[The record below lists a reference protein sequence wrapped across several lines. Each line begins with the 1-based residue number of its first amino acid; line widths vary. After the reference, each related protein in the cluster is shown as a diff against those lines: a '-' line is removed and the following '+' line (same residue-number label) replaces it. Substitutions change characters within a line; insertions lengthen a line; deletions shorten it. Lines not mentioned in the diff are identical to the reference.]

1 MPRPFLPLT
10 LAQFEQLVDSTPLT
24 RRIDSVHM
32 HHTWRPNHAQY
43 RGLRSIESMWEYHT
57 RENGWSDIAQHIS
70 IGPEGTIWTGR
81 DWNRPPAS
89 ATGFNGSETSGPF
102 MFEIIGDFDRGA
114 DPLVGTQ
121 LQAVLGVIAALMKKH
136 GLALQSL
143 RFHNEMTDAKSCPG
157 SSLDKDTILKGV
169 AALLS
174 KPAAKP
180 AVPRAPSADPLIA
193 DARAL
198 VAAAIPRTARTG
210 EDSSAG
216 LDCHIDYPSWE
227 LASKLGSRSGESP
240 DFQSLRPHLVNLRH
254 GKYSNDGQV
263 GTTAADIDALFKQHL
278 PDAISRLPAGSKLPL
293 MLYAHGGLVKEKV
306 ALAGA
311 AAQIP
316 RWNAN
321 GVYPLFFIWETGLL
335 ETLGQMIEAAL
346 GSFWKRLGGGRSLDT
361 LPRGDLFIDPAV
373 EKAARRIGGVKI
385 WGAMKESAR
394 KAFSQGGDG
403 LHFIRA
409 LADFLKSHGNQVSL
423 QAIGHSA
430 GSIWHAYL
438 IDALLNRRPAT
449 TLDSLS
455 LLAPAIRCDL
465 FSSHLLPHLGTAIKS
480 LPVFTMSDDHERD
493 DECAKVYRKSL
504 LYLIHHALE
513 EDHEAQLL
521 GMERCLR
528 ADHTLAKAFGLTGI
542 RSAGEVV
549 WSICNDGPRHAS
561 ASTSHGGFD
570 NDPATMESVCRR
582 ILRKDAIV
590 KFPPAARS
598 FADLAGPDDT
608 ELEILGLLAG
618 AGQQSGNFPAGPAV
632 IVKPGPAAAKRRGHH
647 ALCIGIDNYPNPAS
661 RLSGCVADARL
672 WANVLAARGF
682 SVTTLV
688 DADAHRDAMIQA
700 IAALLD
706 EAEPGDVRVI
716 QYSGHGTHVEDL
728 DGDEKTDRGPGRDEA
743 LCCFDYARGNLLIDD
758 DLAQIVARVPAGV
771 NITFFMDCCHSGT
784 NTRFAAPSVNQA
796 ADDKRVARHVTL
808 TDEEMA
814 RYRTAR
820 GTPPARGAR
829 GMSTVTR
836 SGDPYAGAAEVLFSG
851 CQPGEL
857 SYERDGHGIF
867 TLSATR
873 VLAECPP
880 GTSHEAYHQR
890 VLELMRGEARPVRTP
905 ASTATPPSPR
915 APCLQPSPDHPA
927 LRSPQPETGP
937 MNLPDKVGSITWLP
951 NLSILLAVSLGIFV
965 SEPPLATDRVMT
977 GSEKTTTQS
986 GEAVG
991 LNYLWEDP
999 YTPIADLDQAAIDK
1013 LPPLKSLVTDEDLVL
1028 FVGMEGSPRG
1038 GATENRTRTRNAI
1051 SSVIAGR
1058 AEMMPERPVVAQD
1071 RRSQLQTCRIRVGEV
1086 NYPVVC
1092 EHFNDVNVNRNRWFD
1107 LPYKSVAVVY
1117 VDELRLQPTPAS
1129 LRWMVASAKTDLSPE
1144 APRSG
1149 QDLPY
1154 PGDITKDMGPLQEGT
1169 AASAAVRGEFCYL
1182 GLCRSSTLTAF
1193 FSPPD
1198 LRTGLPKVHF
1208 VDIRLRLYSPFASI
1222 ENDLLHEQITDYLK
1236 SDRSRLDWFT
1246 RNCPDPV
1253 PATWS
1258 DSLSIPPN
1266 GRPAD
1271 GFSIHLERIGADDGT
1286 LCRGLVK
1293 ELSERGIAVRP
1304 QDAPTKGKAPRDAVL
1319 LLADMDN
1326 LHSKMLVESF
1336 RRASLGN
1343 SERWQQEGRSTR
1355 IEKQVRVIHYPEA
1368 LDGLLSGPEA
1378 STTSP
1383 PAVSSGTNLPAS
1395 LRPANIHPAEGASQY
1410 DALRRLPERLRQLEK
1425 DDGVRYR
1432 AVGFFGSDP
1441 HDKILLMRALRNS
1454 FAETLFFTNDLDAL
1468 FWQGRDRS
1476 CAQNLVVSTAFGLSL
1491 DGTLQGS
1498 IPPFRS
1504 SVQTSTY
1511 LAVLQAI
1518 RFGPN
1523 NLKNDPAS
1531 KLRWPRRDV
1540 EIYEIGRKGPHLLA
1554 FWNHQDHSLQGVSP
1568 GRVAITGP
1576 KRIEQGV
1583 HLLVIG
1589 LSALVLSACIWF
1601 TTRFNRRIWKGR
1613 QFRWIPR
1620 ISQAVVLTAAGICL
1634 WYGWRSPEA
1643 HELAAAEPRV
1653 WLSGISGI
1661 PVIIGNTMSVA
1672 LASTLLFL
1680 GIRRLA
1686 LNMREVKNAY
1696 PFGGYRS
1703 GDRRQPHEIRA
1714 YRSHGFLRYPSPWDI
1729 TGWLV
1734 ILSHAKPPHFR
1745 ALAKRL
1751 GKPFGRHRKAD
1762 YDSAAPLLQQQRI
1775 VHFLGRS
1782 PESRL
1787 VDSFAREGLATSLS
1801 NRLIRILVGL
1811 VALLTLYRVLSG
1823 SQLPNTLAPPFL
1835 RGAGERTA
1843 FQYSDMAAKIA
1854 LVVSCCFV
1862 IDTQLRLGLS
1872 LAKFGRFLRDRGTRK
1887 SSPYLHGHRMDLP
1900 DDLLPERPRLSGW
1913 LSPLKP
1919 FDDPRDIGLWE
1930 LPLVEI
1936 AASRF
1941 RASAPAVGIPF
1952 TLLFILLVTR
1962 YSVFEGVSYP
1972 AGEMI
1977 FFVTAMSL
1985 PLITG
1990 AFAQFQMRAIFVAA
2004 SARLRRAKA
2013 IHTGKIGSSAKSVGE
2028 LWFG

>member
-10 LAQFEQLVDSTPLT
+10 LAQFEQLVDFTPLT

-316 RWNAN
+316 WWNAN

-438 IDALLNRRPAT
+438 IDALLNRRPA
-449 TLDSLS
+449 
-455 LLAPAIRCDL
+455 
-465 FSSHLLPHLGTAIKS
+465 
-480 LPVFTMSDDHERD
+480 
-493 DECAKVYRKSL
+493 
-504 LYLIHHALE
+504 
-513 EDHEAQLL
+513 
-521 GMERCLR
+521 
-528 ADHTLAKAFGLTGI
+528 
-542 RSAGEVV
+542 
-549 WSICNDGPRHAS
+549 
-561 ASTSHGGFD
+561 
-570 NDPATMESVCRR
+570 
-582 ILRKDAIV
+582 
-590 KFPPAARS
+590 
-598 FADLAGPDDT
+598 
-608 ELEILGLLAG
+608 
-618 AGQQSGNFPAGPAV
+618 
-632 IVKPGPAAAKRRGHH
+632 
-647 ALCIGIDNYPNPAS
+647 
-661 RLSGCVADARL
+661 
-672 WANVLAARGF
+672 
-682 SVTTLV
+682 
-688 DADAHRDAMIQA
+688 
-700 IAALLD
+700 
-706 EAEPGDVRVI
+706 
-716 QYSGHGTHVEDL
+716 
-728 DGDEKTDRGPGRDEA
+728 
-743 LCCFDYARGNLLIDD
+743 
-758 DLAQIVARVPAGV
+758 
-771 NITFFMDCCHSGT
+771 
-784 NTRFAAPSVNQA
+784 
-796 ADDKRVARHVTL
+796 
-808 TDEEMA
+808 
-814 RYRTAR
+814 
-820 GTPPARGAR
+820 
-829 GMSTVTR
+829 
-836 SGDPYAGAAEVLFSG
+836 
-851 CQPGEL
+851 
-857 SYERDGHGIF
+857 
-867 TLSATR
+867 
-873 VLAECPP
+873 
-880 GTSHEAYHQR
+880 
-890 VLELMRGEARPVRTP
+890 
-905 ASTATPPSPR
+905 
-915 APCLQPSPDHPA
+915 
-927 LRSPQPETGP
+927 
-937 MNLPDKVGSITWLP
+937 
-951 NLSILLAVSLGIFV
+951 
-965 SEPPLATDRVMT
+965 
-977 GSEKTTTQS
+977 
-986 GEAVG
+986 
-991 LNYLWEDP
+991 
-999 YTPIADLDQAAIDK
+999 
-1013 LPPLKSLVTDEDLVL
+1013 
-1028 FVGMEGSPRG
+1028 
-1038 GATENRTRTRNAI
+1038 
-1051 SSVIAGR
+1051 
-1058 AEMMPERPVVAQD
+1058 
-1071 RRSQLQTCRIRVGEV
+1071 
-1086 NYPVVC
+1086 
-1092 EHFNDVNVNRNRWFD
+1092 
-1107 LPYKSVAVVY
+1107 
-1117 VDELRLQPTPAS
+1117 
-1129 LRWMVASAKTDLSPE
+1129 
-1144 APRSG
+1144 
-1149 QDLPY
+1149 
-1154 PGDITKDMGPLQEGT
+1154 
-1169 AASAAVRGEFCYL
+1169 
-1182 GLCRSSTLTAF
+1182 
-1193 FSPPD
+1193 
-1198 LRTGLPKVHF
+1198 
-1208 VDIRLRLYSPFASI
+1208 
-1222 ENDLLHEQITDYLK
+1222 
-1236 SDRSRLDWFT
+1236 
-1246 RNCPDPV
+1246 
-1253 PATWS
+1253 
-1258 DSLSIPPN
+1258 
-1266 GRPAD
+1266 
-1271 GFSIHLERIGADDGT
+1271 
-1286 LCRGLVK
+1286 
-1293 ELSERGIAVRP
+1293 
-1304 QDAPTKGKAPRDAVL
+1304 
-1319 LLADMDN
+1319 
-1326 LHSKMLVESF
+1326 
-1336 RRASLGN
+1336 
-1343 SERWQQEGRSTR
+1343 
-1355 IEKQVRVIHYPEA
+1355 
-1368 LDGLLSGPEA
+1368 
-1378 STTSP
+1378 
-1383 PAVSSGTNLPAS
+1383 
-1395 LRPANIHPAEGASQY
+1395 
-1410 DALRRLPERLRQLEK
+1410 
-1425 DDGVRYR
+1425 
-1432 AVGFFGSDP
+1432 
-1441 HDKILLMRALRNS
+1441 
-1454 FAETLFFTNDLDAL
+1454 NDLDAL

-1620 ISQAVVLTAAGICL
+1620 ISQAVVLTAAGIWL

-1643 HELAAAEPRV
+1643 HELATAEPRV

-1734 ILSHAKPPHFR
+1734 ILSHARPPHFR

-2013 IHTGKIGSSAKSVGE
+2013 IHTGKIEAFCGNEIDSLAKLRADTIYLPTENPLLRAILLPLGGIGILE
-2028 LWFG
+2028 LANGIAPYLK